1 MSSLQS
7 EALIYAQ
14 NNFKIFPLK
23 VNSKCEQVLK
33 SWKEEATNDINQ
45 VTKWWLN
52 NSQYNIGL
60 KTGSGLIVIDID
72 CKNGKNGLEQIK
84 PFLANFPK
92 TKIAKTCHGG
102 YHFYYKVDRE
112 VRNYVNLL
120 DGVDVRGDGGYV
132 LAPPSIVDDKS
143 YTWVNDLQIANAN
156 DAVYKL
162 LERDKLQV
170 VNHLSSATVIQQGVR
185 NETLFRLGCMMQAKG
200 MSDESI
206 EASLE
211 IENMK
216 RCNPPLSKKELASI
230 IKSITTRYDKSEP
243 NDEEYKVTW
252 VSALEMSKQ
261 SITENPD
268 IIENLL
274 PIGVTLIS
282 APSKM
287 GKTFLCM
294 QMANA
299 IAKGDSFLGYQCK
312 KKNVYY
318 IALEDPKDNQIRR
331 LKNTGSTISQ
341 GYDIEFCEPY
351 QVSFNLE
358 KKILNYLHFN
368 PELGVVI
375 VDTFEKIRD
384 CNERTYSIEYKEVTH
399 YHEVAMKY
407 GISIILVMHT
417 IKNINYTNIFA
428 NVSGSAGTLAAA
440 DGLMV
445 LVRNQMDSNIKE
457 LHLDGKGIPADIIKM
472 KQSNNMTYQKV
483 DTTDADLQVEPDLLG
498 IIHYIIIKRKYEG
511 ACERLGVE
519 AGIKNCNGKHIRCL
533 LDNNK
538 DILKS
543 YFIRYSMLRR
553 TSHSRKILLE
563 FYGEDSVIDDA
574 NDANDEMTKI

>member
-23 VNSKCEQVLK
+23 VNSKSEQVLK

-45 VTKWWLN
+45 VTKWWLT

-112 VRNYVNLL
+112 VRNFVDLL

-170 VNHLSSATVIQQGVR
+170 VNHLSSVTMIQQGVR

-206 EASLE
+206 KASLE

-230 IKSITTRYDKSEP
+230 IKSITTRYDKPES

-261 SITENPD
+261 SITESPD

-312 KKNVYY
+312 KKNAYY

-331 LKNTGSTISQ
+331 LKNSGSKISQ

-399 YHEVAMKY
+399 YHELAMKY

-445 LVRNQMDSNIKE
+445 LIRNQMDSNIKE

-472 KQSNNMTYQKV
+472 KQNNNMTYQKV
-483 DTTDADLQVEPDLLG
+483 DTTDDLQIEPDLLG

>member
-23 VNSKCEQVLK
+23 VNSKSEQVLK

-45 VTKWWLN
+45 VTKWWLTN
-52 NSQYNIGL
+52 TQYNIGL

-72 CKNGKNGLEQIK
+72 CKKGKNGLEQIK
-84 PFLANFPK
+84 PFLADFPK
-92 TKIAKTCHGG
+92 TRIAKTCHGG

-230 IKSITTRYDKSEP
+230 IKSIITRYDKPES
-243 NDEEYKVTW
+243 NYEEYKVTW

-312 KKNVYY
+312 KKNAYY

-331 LKNTGSTISQ
+331 LKNSGSKISQ

-358 KKILNYLHFN
+358 KKILNYLYFN

-399 YHEVAMKY
+399 YHELAMKY

-445 LVRNQMDSNIKE
+445 LIRNQMDSNIKE

-472 KQSNNMTYQKV
+472 KQNNNMTYQKV
-483 DTTDADLQVEPDLLG
+483 DTTDDLQIEPDLLG

-574 NDANDEMTKI
+574 NDEMTKI

>member
-23 VNSKCEQVLK
+23 VNSKSEQVLK
-33 SWKEEATNDINQ
+33 LWKEEATNDINQ

-84 PFLANFPK
+84 PFLADFPK
-92 TKIAKTCHGG
+92 TRIAKTCHGG

-170 VNHLSSATVIQQGVR
+170 VSHLSSATMIQQGVR

-230 IKSITTRYDKSEP
+230 IKSITTRYDKPES

-261 SITENPD
+261 SITERPD

-312 KKNVYY
+312 KKNAYY

-331 LKNTGSTISQ
+331 LKNSGSKISQ

-399 YHEVAMKY
+399 YHELAMKY

-445 LVRNQMDSNIKE
+445 LIRNQMDSNIKE

-472 KQSNNMTYQKV
+472 KQNNNMTYQKV
-483 DTTDADLQVEPDLLG
+483 DTTDDLQIEPDLLG

-574 NDANDEMTKI
+574 NDEMTKI

>member
-23 VNSKCEQVLK
+23 VNSKSEQVLK

-45 VTKWWLN
+45 VTKWWLT

-112 VRNYVNLL
+112 VRNFVDLL

-170 VNHLSSATVIQQGVR
+170 VNHLSSVTMIQQGVR

-206 EASLE
+206 KASLE

-230 IKSITTRYDKSEP
+230 IKSITTRYDKPES

-261 SITENPD
+261 SITESPD

-312 KKNVYY
+312 KKNAYY

-331 LKNTGSTISQ
+331 LKNSGSKISQ

-399 YHEVAMKY
+399 YHELAMKY

-428 NVSGSAGTLAAA
+428 NVSGSAGTLASA

-445 LVRNQMDSNIKE
+445 LIRNQMDSNIKE

-472 KQSNNMTYQKV
+472 KQNNNMTYQKV
-483 DTTDADLQVEPDLLG
+483 DTTDDLQIEPDLLG

>member
-23 VNSKCEQVLK
+23 VNSKSEQVLK

-45 VTKWWLN
+45 VTKWWLT

-112 VRNYVNLL
+112 VRNFVDLF

-170 VNHLSSATVIQQGVR
+170 VNHLSSVTMIQQGVR

-206 EASLE
+206 KASLE

-230 IKSITTRYDKSEP
+230 IKSITTRYDKPES

-261 SITENPD
+261 SITESPD

-312 KKNVYY
+312 KKNAYY

-331 LKNTGSTISQ
+331 LKNSGSKISQ

-399 YHEVAMKY
+399 YHELAMKY

-445 LVRNQMDSNIKE
+445 LIRNQMDSNIKE

-472 KQSNNMTYQKV
+472 KQNNNMTYQKV
-483 DTTDADLQVEPDLLG
+483 DTTDDLQIEPDLLG

>member
-23 VNSKCEQVLK
+23 VNSKNEQVLK

-45 VTKWWLN
+45 VTKWWLTN
-52 NSQYNIGL
+52 TQYNIGL
-60 KTGSGLIVIDID
+60 KTGGGLIVIDID

-84 PFLANFPK
+84 PFLADFPK
-92 TKIAKTCHGG
+92 TRIAKTCHGG

-112 VRNYVNLL
+112 VKNYVNLL

-170 VNHLSSATVIQQGVR
+170 VSHLSSATVIQQGAR
-185 NETLFRLGCMMQAKG
+185 NETLFRLGCVMQAKG

-206 EASLE
+206 EVSLE

-230 IKSITTRYDKSEP
+230 IKSITTRYDKPES

-261 SITENPD
+261 SITESPD

-312 KKNVYY
+312 KKNAYY

-384 CNERTYSIEYKEVTH
+384 SNERTYSIEYKEVTH

-457 LHLDGKGIPADIIKM
+457 LHLDGKGIPADMIKM

-483 DTTDADLQVEPDLLG
+483 DTTDTDLQVEPDLLG

-574 NDANDEMTKI
+574 NDEMTKI

>member
-23 VNSKCEQVLK
+23 VNSKNEQVLK

-45 VTKWWLN
+45 VTKWWLTN
-52 NSQYNIGL
+52 TQYNIGL

-84 PFLANFPK
+84 PFLADFPK
-92 TKIAKTCHGG
+92 TRIAKTCHGG

-112 VRNYVNLL
+112 VKNYVNLL

-170 VNHLSSATVIQQGVR
+170 VSHLSSATVIQQGAR

-206 EASLE
+206 EVSLE

-230 IKSITTRYDKSEP
+230 IKSITTRYDKPES

-261 SITENPD
+261 SITESPD

-312 KKNVYY
+312 KKNAYY

-384 CNERTYSIEYKEVTH
+384 SNERTYSIEYKEVTH

-457 LHLDGKGIPADIIKM
+457 LHLDGKGIPADMIKM

-483 DTTDADLQVEPDLLG
+483 DTTDSDLQVEPDLLG

-519 AGIKNCNGKHIRCL
+519 AGIKNCNSKHIRCL

-574 NDANDEMTKI
+574 NDEMTKI

>member
-1 MSSLQS
+1 M
-7 EALIYAQ
+7 
-14 NNFKIFPLK
+14 
-23 VNSKCEQVLK
+23 
-33 SWKEEATNDINQ
+33 
-45 VTKWWLN
+45 
-52 NSQYNIGL
+52 
-60 KTGSGLIVIDID
+60 
-72 CKNGKNGLEQIK
+72 
-84 PFLANFPK
+84 
-92 TKIAKTCHGG
+92 
-102 YHFYYKVDRE
+102 
-112 VRNYVNLL
+112 
-120 DGVDVRGDGGYV
+120 
-132 LAPPSIVDDKS
+132 
-143 YTWVNDLQIANAN
+143 
-156 DAVYKL
+156 
-162 LERDKLQV
+162 
-170 VNHLSSATVIQQGVR
+170 IQQGVR

-230 IKSITTRYDKSEP
+230 IKSIITRYDKPES
-243 NDEEYKVTW
+243 NYEEYKVTW
-252 VSALEMSKQ
+252 VSALEVSKQ

-312 KKNVYY
+312 KKNAYY

-331 LKNTGSTISQ
+331 LKNSGSKISQ

-399 YHEVAMKY
+399 YHELAMKY

-445 LVRNQMDSNIKE
+445 LIRNQMDSNIKE

-472 KQSNNMTYQKV
+472 KQNNNMTYQKV
-483 DTTDADLQVEPDLLG
+483 DTTDDLQIEPDLLG

-538 DILKS
+538 DILKL

>member
-23 VNSKCEQVLK
+23 VNSKNEQVLK

-45 VTKWWLN
+45 VTKWWLTN
-52 NSQYNIGL
+52 TQYNIGL

-84 PFLANFPK
+84 PFLADFPK
-92 TKIAKTCHGG
+92 TRIAKTCHGG

-112 VRNYVNLL
+112 VKNYVNLL

-170 VNHLSSATVIQQGVR
+170 VSHLSSATVIQQGAR
-185 NETLFRLGCMMQAKG
+185 NETLFRLGCVMQAKG

-206 EASLE
+206 EVSLE

-230 IKSITTRYDKSEP
+230 IKSITTRYDKPES

-261 SITENPD
+261 SITESPD

-312 KKNVYY
+312 KKNAYY

-384 CNERTYSIEYKEVTH
+384 SNERTYSIEYKEVTH

-457 LHLDGKGIPADIIKM
+457 LHLDGKGIPADMIKM

-483 DTTDADLQVEPDLLG
+483 DTTDTDLQVEPDLLG

-574 NDANDEMTKI
+574 NDEMTKI

>member
-23 VNSKCEQVLK
+23 VNSKSEQVLK

-45 VTKWWLN
+45 VTKWWLTN
-52 NSQYNIGL
+52 TQYNIGL

-84 PFLANFPK
+84 PFLADFPK
-92 TKIAKTCHGG
+92 TRIAKTCHGG

-170 VNHLSSATVIQQGVR
+170 VNHLPSATVIQQGVR

-206 EASLE
+206 KASLE

-230 IKSITTRYDKSEP
+230 IKSITTHYDKPES

-261 SITENPD
+261 SITESPD

-312 KKNVYY
+312 KKNAYY

-331 LKNTGSTISQ
+331 LKNSGSKISQ

-399 YHEVAMKY
+399 YHELAMKY

-428 NVSGSAGTLAAA
+428 NISGSAGTLAAA

-445 LVRNQMDSNIKE
+445 LIRNQMDSDIKE

-472 KQSNNMTYQKV
+472 KQNNNMTYQKV
-483 DTTDADLQVEPDLLG
+483 DTTDDLQIEPDLLG

-574 NDANDEMTKI
+574 NDEMTKI

>member
-23 VNSKCEQVLK
+23 VNSKNEQVLK

-45 VTKWWLN
+45 VTKWWLTN
-52 NSQYNIGL
+52 TQYNIGL

-84 PFLANFPK
+84 PFLADFPK
-92 TKIAKTCHGG
+92 TRIAKTCHGG

-112 VRNYVNLL
+112 VKNYVNLL

-170 VNHLSSATVIQQGVR
+170 VSHLSSATVIQQGAR
-185 NETLFRLGCMMQAKG
+185 NETLFRLGCVMQAKG

-206 EASLE
+206 EVSLE

-230 IKSITTRYDKSEP
+230 IKSITTRYDKPES

-261 SITENPD
+261 SITESPD

-312 KKNVYY
+312 KKNAYY

-384 CNERTYSIEYKEVTH
+384 SNERTYSIEYKEVTH

-457 LHLDGKGIPADIIKM
+457 LHLDGKGIPADMIKM
-472 KQSNNMTYQKV
+472 KQSNNMTYKKV
-483 DTTDADLQVEPDLLG
+483 DTTDTDLQVEPDLLG

-574 NDANDEMTKI
+574 NDEMTKI

>member
-23 VNSKCEQVLK
+23 VNSKSEQVLK

-45 VTKWWLN
+45 VTKWWLTN
-52 NSQYNIGL
+52 TQYNIGL

-84 PFLANFPK
+84 PFLADFPK
-92 TKIAKTCHGG
+92 TRIAKTCHGG

-170 VNHLSSATVIQQGVR
+170 VNHLPSATVIQQGVR

-200 MSDESI
+200 MNDESI
-206 EASLE
+206 KASLE

-230 IKSITTRYDKSEP
+230 IKSITTHYDKPES

-261 SITENPD
+261 SITESPD

-312 KKNVYY
+312 KKNAYY

-331 LKNTGSTISQ
+331 LKNSGSKISQ

-399 YHEVAMKY
+399 YHELAMKY

-428 NVSGSAGTLAAA
+428 NISGSAGTLAAA

-445 LVRNQMDSNIKE
+445 LIRNQMDSDIKE

-472 KQSNNMTYQKV
+472 KQNNNMTYQKV
-483 DTTDADLQVEPDLLG
+483 DTTDDLQIEPDLLG

-574 NDANDEMTKI
+574 NDEMTKI

>member
-1 MSSLQS
+1 M
-7 EALIYAQ
+7 
-14 NNFKIFPLK
+14 
-23 VNSKCEQVLK
+23 
-33 SWKEEATNDINQ
+33 
-45 VTKWWLN
+45 
-52 NSQYNIGL
+52 
-60 KTGSGLIVIDID
+60 IVIDID

-84 PFLANFPK
+84 PFLADFPK
-92 TKIAKTCHGG
+92 TRIAKTCHGG

-230 IKSITTRYDKSEP
+230 IKSIITRYDKPES
-243 NDEEYKVTW
+243 NYEEYKVTW

-312 KKNVYY
+312 KKNAYY

-331 LKNTGSTISQ
+331 LKNSGSKISQ

-358 KKILNYLHFN
+358 KKILNYLYFN

-399 YHEVAMKY
+399 YHELAMKY

-445 LVRNQMDSNIKE
+445 LIRNQMDSNIKE

-472 KQSNNMTYQKV
+472 KQNNNMTYQKV
-483 DTTDADLQVEPDLLG
+483 DTTDDLQIEPDLLG

>member
-23 VNSKCEQVLK
+23 VNSKSEQVLK

-45 VTKWWLN
+45 VTKWWLTN
-52 NSQYNIGL
+52 TQYNIGL

-84 PFLANFPK
+84 PFLADFPK
-92 TKIAKTCHGG
+92 TRIAKTCHGG

-230 IKSITTRYDKSEP
+230 IKSIITRYDKPES
-243 NDEEYKVTW
+243 NYEEYKVTW

-312 KKNVYY
+312 KKNAYY

-331 LKNTGSTISQ
+331 LKNSGSKISQ

-358 KKILNYLHFN
+358 KKILNYLYFN

-375 VDTFEKIRD
+375 VDTFEKIREIIMEQLSVD
-384 CNERTYSIEYKEVTH
+384 ESMVTIDTNLMKDLEADSLDAVEIIMAIEEEFGIEIPDEEAEKFQTVNDLI
-399 YHEVAMKY
+399 KY
-407 GISIILVMHT
+407 
-417 IKNINYTNIFA
+417 
-428 NVSGSAGTLAAA
+428 
-440 DGLMV
+440 
-445 LVRNQMDSNIKE
+445 
-457 LHLDGKGIPADIIKM
+457 
-472 KQSNNMTYQKV
+472 V
-483 DTTDADLQVEPDLLG
+483 DAHVE
-498 IIHYIIIKRKYEG
+498 
-511 ACERLGVE
+511 
-519 AGIKNCNGKHIRCL
+519 
-533 LDNNK
+533 
-538 DILKS
+538 
-543 YFIRYSMLRR
+543 
-553 TSHSRKILLE
+553 
-563 FYGEDSVIDDA
+563 
-574 NDANDEMTKI
+574 

>member
-23 VNSKCEQVLK
+23 VNSKNEQVLK

-45 VTKWWLN
+45 VTKWWLTN
-52 NSQYNIGL
+52 TQYNIGL

-84 PFLANFPK
+84 PFLADFPK
-92 TKIAKTCHGG
+92 TRIAKTCHGG

-112 VRNYVNLL
+112 VRNFVDLL

-156 DAVYKL
+156 DSVYKL

-170 VNHLSSATVIQQGVR
+170 VNHLPSATVIQQGVR

-230 IKSITTRYDKSEP
+230 VKSITTRYDKPES

-299 IAKGDSFLGYQCK
+299 IAKGDSFFGYQCK
-312 KKNVYY
+312 KKNAYY

-331 LKNTGSTISQ
+331 LKNSGSKISQ

-399 YHEVAMKY
+399 YHELAMKY

-445 LVRNQMDSNIKE
+445 LIRNQMDSNIKE

-472 KQSNNMTYQKV
+472 KQNNNMTYQKV
-483 DTTDADLQVEPDLLG
+483 DTTDDLQIEPDLLG